1 MKLSKPGKST
11 SSISVEN
18 ITPFGIWLLVD
29 DVEYFLNYKD
39 FPWFL
44 DKPIKAI
51 FNVEKPQLNHLYWP
65 DLDVDLELDSIVSPE
80 KYPLLAH

>member
-29 DVEYFLNYKD
+29 DVEYFLNYKE

-44 DKPIKAI
+44 DKPIKSI
-51 FNVEKPQLNHLYWP
+51 FNVEKPQSNHLYWP
-65 DLDVDLELDSIVSPE
+65 DLDVDLELDSVISPG

>member
-29 DVEYFLNYKD
+29 DAEYFLNYKE

-44 DKPIKAI
+44 DKPIRSI
-51 FNVEKPQLNHLYWP
+51 FNVERPQSNHLVWP

-80 KYPLLAH
+80 KYPLPAH

>member
-29 DVEYFLNYKD
+29 DVEYYLNYKD

-51 FNVEKPQLNHLYWP
+51 FNVEKPQPNHLYWP
-65 DLDVDLELDSIVSPE
+65 DLDVDLELDSIISPE
-80 KYPLLAH
+80 KYPLFAH

>member
-1 MKLSKPGKST
+1 MKLSKPVKNT

-29 DVEYFLNYKD
+29 DVEYFLNYKE